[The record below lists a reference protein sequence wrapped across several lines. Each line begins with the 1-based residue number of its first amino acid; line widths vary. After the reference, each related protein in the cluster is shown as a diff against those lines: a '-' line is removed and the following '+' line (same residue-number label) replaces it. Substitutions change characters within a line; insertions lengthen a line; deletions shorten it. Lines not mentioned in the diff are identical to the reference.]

1 MGKKKL
7 LSEVQRAQIVALHG
21 QNLSERLI
29 SAQMG
34 CVVRLQC
41 IKQLLSIKKMAPIPT
56 GKGVE
61 DRESA
66 LHEKTI

>member
-1 MGKKKL
+1 MGKKKS

-34 CVVRLQC
+34 CSKTAVH
-41 IKQLLSIKKMAPIPT
+41 KQLLSIKKMAPIPT